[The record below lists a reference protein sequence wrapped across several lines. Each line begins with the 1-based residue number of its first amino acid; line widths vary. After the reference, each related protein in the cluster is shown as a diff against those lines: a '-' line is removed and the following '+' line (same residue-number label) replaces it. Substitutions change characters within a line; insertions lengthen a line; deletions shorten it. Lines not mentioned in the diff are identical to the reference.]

1 MSELF
6 GSLLKSVYIC
16 IVIYD
21 MMIQNKT
28 ERQ

>member
-1 MSELF
+1 MILF
-6 GSLLKSVYIC
+6 VSIIFYYYIC

>member
-1 MSELF
+1 MTLF
-6 GSLLKSVYIC
+6 VSIIFYYYIC